1 MIGGH
6 LKVLA
11 GLLVALLLVQGVAVL
26 AAQAQASPAG
36 NGSNGGQGAG
46 QQGSYQAALRI
57 IDRVSLFINRTLTV
71 AERYNITIPAN
82 LTANVNESLS
92 LLAQARSTAE
102 SNATLAIQ
110 LAVRA
115 AQTFAPVHA
124 YVWQHVPVN
133 VREVVERAMLE
144 QGINVRLMIVERIKY
159 MLMFMQ
165 NVTGTN
171 MSDEWARIKM
181 LENTIEQMRVELNHG
196 NITLVK
202 HQMQIVDHEIHQTWM
217 DAARKNH
224 RALLASSALIISA
237 RKTLMFTVMLKNT
250 INNTENQLNQTGTNT
265 SWSIARLEMLQYK
278 TQMMAAWLNNILE
291 SITSQDNGT
300 INSTIIQALE
310 NLDSAL
316 NQTSTLLGDAI
327 QALSQGDTQ
336 QAVNLLSQ
344 AETVLEQAADN
355 LSSVIGSTL
364 PACPCAPGHHSWWE
378 HGGHEQGPHHHNM
391 TGANWTMIA
400 RMVEHDMA
408 KLQRAYTKYQSGMM
422 SKQHYKHMLEEEY
435 EKLENILAELQQQG
449 APSWLIDE
457 VQNAINWIN
466 THQP

>member
-11 GLLVALLLVQGVAVL
+11 GLLVALLLVQGIAVL

-36 NGSNGGQGAG
+36 NGSNLGQGAG
-46 QQGSYQAALRI
+46 QQGSYQAALRM
-57 IDRVSLFINRTLTV
+57 IDRVSLFINRTLAV
-71 AERYNITIPAN
+71 ADRYNITIPAN

-92 LLAQARSTAE
+92 LLAQARSAAE

-115 AQTFAPVHA
+115 ARTFAPVHA

-133 VREVVERAMLE
+133 VREAVERVMLE
-144 QGINVRLMIVERIKY
+144 RGINVRLMIVERIKHV
-159 MLMFMQ
+159 LMFVQ

-171 MSDEWARIKM
+171 MSDEWSRIKQ
-181 LENTIEQMRVELNHG
+181 LENTIERMRVELNHG
-196 NITLVK
+196 NITPVR
-202 HQMQIVDHEIHQTWM
+202 HQMQIVDREIHQTCTGI
-217 DAARKNH
+217 ARKNH
-224 RALLASSALIISA
+224 EALLASSTLVISA
-237 RKTLMFTVMLKNT
+237 RKTLAFAVMLENAINT
-250 INNTENQLNQTGTNT
+250 TESQLNQTGANA
-265 SWSIARLEMLQYK
+265 SWSVERLEMLQYK

-291 SITSQDNGT
+291 SIIGGQDNET
-300 INSTIIQALE
+300 INSTIVEALE
-310 NLDSAL
+310 NMDNAL
-316 NQTSTLLGDAI
+316 NQTSTLLGDAA

-336 QAVNLLSQ
+336 QAINLLSQ

-355 LSSVIGSTL
+355 LSSVIGTTL
-364 PACPCAPGHHSWWE
+364 PSCPCIPEHHSWWR
-378 HGGHEQGPHHHNM
+378 HGGHERGSHHDM
-391 TGANWTMIA
+391 TGTNWTMIA
-400 RMVEHDMA
+400 HMVEHDMA
-408 KLQRAYTKYQSGMM
+408 KLQTAYAKYQSGTM

-435 EKLENILAELQQQG
+435 RKLENILAELQQQG